1 MDVSGYMNLYVHFPF
16 CRAKCAYCALHSH
29 AGSTPEARRAY
40 CSRLAAEIATW
51 GTLPRIPGTD
61 PEKVGTVPQKEGS
74 VPHFSTIYFGGGS
87 PALCDLTPIFHAL
100 HELGTDSGKM
110 GSVPQKPTGT
120 VPKNPGTAPG
130 KWGTVPEFTVELHP
144 LDARPEVLEMLK
156 KGGVNRVS
164 MGVQSLDDDVL
175 KAMGRLH
182 TAAEAAAAFRAVRA
196 AGFTNAGIDLIAGWP
211 GTTPDS
217 WRTTLARATA
227 LGLDHC
233 SVYTLIREPKTRLDL
248 ALRRGELA
256 LPSDDAALAQI
267 DVARAA
273 LAEAGLVR
281 YEISNYARPSFE
293 CRHNLAV
300 WRGEDYVGLG
310 DGAHGRVGLVRTASG
325 VETTVTPEE
334 DAVERALFSLRTRE
348 GLSLERIARLWPI
361 LVPRLSAWR
370 ETLEFFKRQGLLQD
384 AYRLTPRGAE
394 VCDSILAEL
403 V

>member
-1 MDVSGYMNLYVHFPF
+1 MNLYVHFPF
-16 CRAKCAYCALHSH
+16 CRAKCAYCALYSR
-29 AGSTPEARRAY
+29 AGSTPEARRTY
-40 CSRLAAEIATW
+40 CARLAAELATW
-51 GTLPRIPGTD
+51 GTD
-61 PEKVGTVPQKEGS
+61 PEKVGTVPTL
-74 VPHFSTIYFGGGS
+74 STIYFGGGS
-87 PALCDLTPIFHAL
+87 PALCDLSPLFAAL
-100 HELGTDSGKM
+100 RKWGTDPEMLGTDPEM
-110 GSVPQKPTGT
+110 LGT
-120 VPKNPGTAPG
+120 DPENR
-130 KWGTVPEFTVELHP
+130 GTVPEFTVELHP

-217 WRTTLARATA
+217 WRSTLARATA

-267 DVARAA
+267 DAARAA

-281 YEISNYARPSFE
+281 YEISNYARPGFE
-293 CRHNLAV
+293 SRHNSGYWA
-300 WRGEDYVGLG
+300 RTPYLG
-310 DGAHGRVGLVRTASG
+310 FGPGAHSFDGNRCRSWN
-325 VETTVTPEE
+325 TPDI
-334 DAVERALFSLRTRE
+334 DAYLRTRPGGQE
-348 GLSLERIARLWPI
+348 
-361 LVPRLSAWR
+361 RLSDTEVLEEKLMLALR
-370 ETLEFFKRQGLLQD
+370 TVRGLDLDSLTPAERAGLKQTTLEELSRVGKLIVD
-384 AYRLTPRGAE
+384 AGRIRIPA
-394 VCDSILAEL
+394 AEL
-403 V
+403 FVSDDIICRLIPASACTA

>member
-1 MDVSGYMNLYVHFPF
+1 MNLYVHFPF
-16 CRAKCAYCALHSH
+16 CRAKCAYCALHSR

-40 CSRLAAEIATW
+40 CIHLAAEVM
-51 GTLPRIPGTD
+51 PPY
-61 PEKVGTVPQKEGS
+61 
-74 VPHFSTIYFGGGS
+74 STIYFGGGS
-87 PALCDLTPIFHAL
+87 PALCDLTPLFEAL
-100 HELGTDSGKM
+100 HVRDDDC
-110 GSVPQKPTGT
+110 
-120 VPKNPGTAPG
+120 
-130 KWGTVPEFTVELHP
+130 EFTVELHP
-144 LDARPEVLEMLK
+144 LDAQPRILEQLK
-156 KGGVNRVS
+156 EGGVNRIS

-182 TAAEAAAAFRAVRA
+182 TAAEAEAAFRAVRA

-211 GTTPDS
+211 GTTPES
-217 WRTTLARATA
+217 WHTTLARATA

-233 SVYTLIREPKTRLDL
+233 SVYTLICEPKTRLDL
-248 ALRRGELA
+248 AMRRGEMA

-267 DVARAA
+267 DAARAA

-281 YEISNYARPSFE
+281 YEISNYACPGFE

-310 DGAHGRVGLVRTASG
+310 DGAHGRVGLARTASG

-348 GLSLERIARLWPI
+348 GLSLERVARLWPI
-361 LVPRLSAWR
+361 LAPHLPAWR

-384 AYRLTPRGAE
+384 VYRLTPRGAE

>member
-1 MDVSGYMNLYVHFPF
+1 MVVPGYMNLYVHFPF
-16 CRAKCAYCALHSH
+16 CRAKCAYCALHSR

-40 CSRLAAEIATW
+40 CARLAAELATW
-51 GTLPRIPGTD
+51 GTVPRIPGTD
-61 PEKVGTVPQKEGS
+61 PEKAGTVPTL
-74 VPHFSTIYFGGGS
+74 STIYFGGGS
-87 PALCDLTPIFHAL
+87 PALCDLSPLFTAL
-100 HELGTDSGKM
+100 RKWGTDPKM
-110 GSVPQKPTGT
+110 L
-120 VPKNPGTAPG
+120 
-130 KWGTVPEFTVELHP
+130 GTVPEFTVELHP

-217 WRTTLARATA
+217 WRSTLARATA

-267 DVARAA
+267 DAARAA

-281 YEISNYARPSFE
+281 YEISNYARPGCE

-310 DGAHGRVGLVRTASG
+310 EGAHGRRGLVRTASG

-348 GLSLERIARLWPI
+348 GLSLDLVARLWPI
-361 LVPRLSAWR
+361 LAPRLPAWR
-370 ETLEFFKRQGLLQD
+370 EKLEFFKRQGLLQD
-384 AYRLTPRGAE
+384 AYRLTSRGAE
-394 VCDSILAEL
+394 VCDSILADL

>member
-1 MDVSGYMNLYVHFPF
+1 MVVPGYMNLYVHFPF
-16 CRAKCAYCALHSH
+16 CRAKCAYCALHSR

-40 CSRLAAEIATW
+40 CARLAAELATW
-51 GTLPRIPGTD
+51 GTVPRIPGTD
-61 PEKVGTVPQKEGS
+61 PEKAGTVPTL
-74 VPHFSTIYFGGGS
+74 STIYFGGGS
-87 PALCDLTPIFHAL
+87 PALCDLSPLFTAL
-100 HELGTDSGKM
+100 RKWGTDPKM
-110 GSVPQKPTGT
+110 L
-120 VPKNPGTAPG
+120 
-130 KWGTVPEFTVELHP
+130 GTVPEFTVELHP

-182 TAAEAAAAFRAVRA
+182 TVAEAAAAFRAVRA

-217 WRTTLARATA
+217 WRSTLARATA

-267 DVARAA
+267 DAARAA

-281 YEISNYARPSFE
+281 YEISNYARPGFE

-310 DGAHGRVGLVRTASG
+310 EGAHGRRGLVRTASG

-348 GLSLERIARLWPI
+348 GLSLDRIARLWPI
-361 LVPRLSAWR
+361 LAPRLPAWR
-370 ETLEFFKRQGLLQD
+370 EKLEFFKRQGLLQD
-384 AYRLTPRGAE
+384 AYRLTSRGAE
-394 VCDSILAEL
+394 VCDSILADL

>member
-1 MDVSGYMNLYVHFPF
+1 MTLDAISNL
-16 CRAKCAYCALHSH
+16 
-29 AGSTPEARRAY
+29 
-40 CSRLAAEIATW
+40 
-51 GTLPRIPGTD
+51 
-61 PEKVGTVPQKEGS
+61 
-74 VPHFSTIYFGGGS
+74 STIYFGGGS
-87 PALCDLTPIFHAL
+87 PALCDLSPLFDAL
-100 HELGTDSGKM
+100 RTRAAVAGRPPFLDS
-110 GSVPQKPTGT
+110 SC
-120 VPKNPGTAPG
+120 
-130 KWGTVPEFTVELHP
+130 EFTVELHP
-144 LDARPEVLEMLK
+144 LDAQPRVLEQLK
-156 KGGVNRVS
+156 EGGVNRIS
-164 MGVQSLDDDVL
+164 LGVQSLDDDVL

-182 TAAEAAAAFRAVRA
+182 TAAEAEAAFRAVRA

-211 GTTPDS
+211 GTTIES

-248 ALRRGELA
+248 AVRRGELV

-267 DVARAA
+267 DTARAA
-273 LAEAGLVR
+273 LAEAGLAR
-281 YEISNYARPSFE
+281 YEISNYARPGFE
-293 CRHNLAV
+293 CLHNLAV

-310 DGAHGRVGLVRTASG
+310 EGAHGRVGLVRTASG

-334 DAVERALFSLRTRE
+334 DAIERALFSLRTRE
-348 GLSLERIARLWPI
+348 GLSLARVARLWPI
-361 LVPRLSAWR
+361 LAPRLPAWH

>member
-1 MDVSGYMNLYVHFPF
+1 MNLYAHFPF
-16 CRAKCAYCALHSH
+16 CRAKCAYCALHSR
-29 AGSTPEARRAY
+29 AGSSPETRRAY
-40 CSRLAAEIATW
+40 CDRLAEQLVAL
-51 GTLPRIPGTD
+51 GTG
-61 PEKVGTVPQKEGS
+61 PQ
-74 VPHFSTIYFGGGS
+74 FTTIYFGGGS
-87 PALCDLTPIFHAL
+87 PALCDLTPLFDAL
-100 HELGTDSGKM
+100 RSHGRGATCCDRRQNG
-110 GSVPQKPTGT
+110 GSPYGRAALLRGREGP
-120 VPKNPGTAPG
+120 A
-130 KWGTVPEFTVELHP
+130 PEFTVELHP

-156 KGGVNRVS
+156 KGGVNRIS
-164 MGVQSLDDDVL
+164 LGVQSLDDDVL

-182 TAAEAAAAFRAVRA
+182 TAAEAEAAFRAVRA
-196 AGFTNAGIDLIAGWP
+196 AGFTNVGIDLIAGWP
-211 GTTPDS
+211 GTKPES

-227 LGLDHC
+227 LDLDHC
-233 SVYTLIREPKTRLDL
+233 SVYTLIHEPKTRLDL
-248 ALRRGELA
+248 AVRRGEMV

-267 DVARAA
+267 DAARAA

-281 YEISNYARPSFE
+281 YEISNYARPGFE

-325 VETTVTPEE
+325 VETTVTPDE

-394 VCDSILAEL
+394 VCDSVLAEL

>member
-1 MDVSGYMNLYVHFPF
+1 MVVPGYMNLYVHFPF
-16 CRAKCAYCALHSH
+16 CRAKCAYCALHSR

-40 CSRLAAEIATW
+40 CVRLAAELATW
-51 GTLPRIPGTD
+51 GTVPRIPGTD
-61 PEKVGTVPQKEGS
+61 PEKAGTVPTL
-74 VPHFSTIYFGGGS
+74 STIYFGGGS
-87 PALCDLTPIFHAL
+87 PALCDLSPLFTAL
-100 HELGTDSGKM
+100 RKWGTDPKM
-110 GSVPQKPTGT
+110 LGPVPEKQ
-120 VPKNPGTAPG
+120 GTAP
-130 KWGTVPEFTVELHP
+130 KMLGTVPEFTVELHP

-217 WRTTLARATA
+217 WRSTLARATA

-267 DVARAA
+267 DAARTA

-281 YEISNYARPSFE
+281 YEISNYARPGCE

-310 DGAHGRVGLVRTASG
+310 EGAHGRRGLVRTASG

-348 GLSLERIARLWPI
+348 GLSLDRIARLWPN
-361 LVPRLSAWR
+361 LAPRLPAWR
-370 ETLEFFKRQGLLQD
+370 EKLEFFKRQGLLQD
-384 AYRLTPRGAE
+384 AYRLTSRGAE
-394 VCDSILAEL
+394 VCDSILADL

>member
-1 MDVSGYMNLYVHFPF
+1 MVVPGYMNLYVHFPF
-16 CRAKCAYCALHSH
+16 CRAKCAYCALHSR

-40 CSRLAAEIATW
+40 CARLAAELATW
-51 GTLPRIPGTD
+51 GTVPRIPGTD
-61 PEKVGTVPQKEGS
+61 PEKAGTVPTL
-74 VPHFSTIYFGGGS
+74 STIYFGGGS
-87 PALCDLTPIFHAL
+87 PALCDLSPLFTAL
-100 HELGTDSGKM
+100 RKWGTDPKM
-110 GSVPQKPTGT
+110 L
-120 VPKNPGTAPG
+120 
-130 KWGTVPEFTVELHP
+130 GTVPEFTVELHP

-217 WRTTLARATA
+217 WRSTLARATA

-267 DVARAA
+267 DAARAA
-273 LAEAGLVR
+273 LAEAGLAR
-281 YEISNYARPSFE
+281 YEISNYARPGCE

-310 DGAHGRVGLVRTASG
+310 EGAHGRRGLVRTASG

-348 GLSLERIARLWPI
+348 GLSLDLVARLWPI
-361 LVPRLSAWR
+361 LAPRLPAWR
-370 ETLEFFKRQGLLQD
+370 EKLEFFKRQGLLQD
-384 AYRLTPRGAE
+384 AYRLTSRGAE
-394 VCDSILAEL
+394 VCDSILADL

>member
-1 MDVSGYMNLYVHFPF
+1 M
-16 CRAKCAYCALHSH
+16 
-29 AGSTPEARRAY
+29 
-40 CSRLAAEIATW
+40 
-51 GTLPRIPGTD
+51 GTD
-61 PEKVGTVPQKEGS
+61 PEEMGSVPQKEGS

-87 PALCDLTPIFHAL
+87 PALCDLTPLLQAL
-100 HELGTDSGKM
+100 HELGTDPGKM
-110 GSVPQKPTGT
+110 GSVPREVGS
-120 VPKNPGTAPG
+120 
-130 KWGTVPEFTVELHP
+130 VPEFTVELHP
-144 LDARPEVLEMLK
+144 LDARPEVLGILK
-156 KGGVNRVS
+156 NGGINRIS

-182 TAAEAAAAFRAVRA
+182 TAAEAEAAFRAVRA
-196 AGFTNAGIDLIAGWP
+196 AGFMNAGIDLIAGWP

-233 SVYTLIREPKTRLDL
+233 SVYTLIHEPKTRLDL

-256 LPSDDAALAQI
+256 LPSDDVALAQI
-267 DVARAA
+267 DAARAV
-273 LAEAGLVR
+273 LAEAGLIR
-281 YEISNYARPSFE
+281 YEISSYARPGFE

-310 DGAHGRVGLVRTASG
+310 EGAHGRRGLVRTANG

-334 DAVERALFSLRTRE
+334 DAVERALFSLRMRE
-348 GLSLERIARLWPI
+348 GLSLDRVARLWPI

-370 ETLEFFKRQGLLQD
+370 EKLEFFKRQGLLQD
-384 AYRLTPRGAE
+384 AYRLTSRGAE
-394 VCDSILAEL
+394 VCDSILADL

>member
-1 MDVSGYMNLYVHFPF
+1 MVVPGYMNLYVHFPF
-16 CRAKCAYCALHSH
+16 CRAKCAYCALHSR

-40 CSRLAAEIATW
+40 CARLAAELATW
-51 GTLPRIPGTD
+51 GTVPRIPGTD
-61 PEKVGTVPQKEGS
+61 PEKAGTVPTL
-74 VPHFSTIYFGGGS
+74 STIYFGGGS
-87 PALCDLTPIFHAL
+87 PALCDLSPLFTAL
-100 HELGTDSGKM
+100 RKWGTDPKM
-110 GSVPQKPTGT
+110 L
-120 VPKNPGTAPG
+120 
-130 KWGTVPEFTVELHP
+130 GTVPEFTVELHP

-182 TAAEAAAAFRAVRA
+182 TVAEAAAAFRAVRA

-217 WRTTLARATA
+217 WRSTLARATA

-267 DVARAA
+267 DAARAA

-281 YEISNYARPSFE
+281 YEISNYARPGCE

-310 DGAHGRVGLVRTASG
+310 EGAHGRRGLVRTASG

-348 GLSLERIARLWPI
+348 GLSLDRIARLWPI
-361 LVPRLSAWR
+361 LAPRLPAWR
-370 ETLEFFKRQGLLQD
+370 EKLEFFKRQGLLQD
-384 AYRLTPRGAE
+384 AYRLTSRGAE
-394 VCDSILAEL
+394 VCDSILADL

>member
-1 MDVSGYMNLYVHFPF
+1 MVVPGYMNLYVHFPF
-16 CRAKCAYCALHSH
+16 CRAKCAYCALHSR

-40 CSRLAAEIATW
+40 CARLAAELATW
-51 GTLPRIPGTD
+51 GTVPRIPGT
-61 PEKVGTVPQKEGS
+61 VPTL
-74 VPHFSTIYFGGGS
+74 STIYFGGGS
-87 PALCDLTPIFHAL
+87 PALCDLSPLFTAL
-100 HELGTDSGKM
+100 RKWGTDPKM
-110 GSVPQKPTGT
+110 LGPVPEKQGT
-120 VPKNPGTAPG
+120 VPQML
-130 KWGTVPEFTVELHP
+130 GTVPEFTVELHP

-217 WRTTLARATA
+217 WRSTLARATA

-267 DVARAA
+267 DAARAA

-281 YEISNYARPSFE
+281 YEISNYARPGFE

-310 DGAHGRVGLVRTASG
+310 EGAHGRRGLVRTASG
-325 VETTVTPEE
+325 VEITVTPEE

-348 GLSLERIARLWPI
+348 GLSLDLVARLWPI
-361 LVPRLSAWR
+361 LAPRLPAWR
-370 ETLEFFKRQGLLQD
+370 EKLEFFKRQGLLQD
-384 AYRLTPRGAE
+384 AYRLTSRGAE
-394 VCDSILAEL
+394 VCDSILADL

>member
-1 MDVSGYMNLYVHFPF
+1 MVVPGYMNLYVHFPF
-16 CRAKCAYCALHSH
+16 CRAKCAYCALHSR

-40 CSRLAAEIATW
+40 CARLAAELATW
-51 GTLPRIPGTD
+51 GTVPRIPGTD
-61 PEKVGTVPQKEGS
+61 PEKAGTVPTL
-74 VPHFSTIYFGGGS
+74 STIYFGGGS
-87 PALCDLTPIFHAL
+87 PALCDLSPLFTAL
-100 HELGTDSGKM
+100 RKWGTDPKM
-110 GSVPQKPTGT
+110 LGPVPEKQGT
-120 VPKNPGTAPG
+120 VPKML
-130 KWGTVPEFTVELHP
+130 GTVPEFTVELHP

-217 WRTTLARATA
+217 WRSTLARATA

-267 DVARAA
+267 DAARAA

-281 YEISNYARPSFE
+281 YEISNYARPGCE

-310 DGAHGRVGLVRTASG
+310 EGAHGRRGLVRTASG

-348 GLSLERIARLWPI
+348 GLSLDRIARLWPI
-361 LVPRLSAWR
+361 LAPRLPAWR
-370 ETLEFFKRQGLLQD
+370 EKLEFFKRQGLLQD
-384 AYRLTPRGAE
+384 AYRLTSRGAE
-394 VCDSILAEL
+394 VCDSILADL

>member
-1 MDVSGYMNLYVHFPF
+1 MNLYVHFPF
-16 CRAKCAYCALHSH
+16 CRAKCAYCALHSR

-40 CSRLAAEIATW
+40 CARFAAEVM
-51 GTLPRIPGTD
+51 PPY
-61 PEKVGTVPQKEGS
+61 
-74 VPHFSTIYFGGGS
+74 STIYFGGGS
-87 PALCDLTPIFHAL
+87 PALCDLTPLSEAL
-100 HELGTDSGKM
+100 HVRGDDC
-110 GSVPQKPTGT
+110 
-120 VPKNPGTAPG
+120 
-130 KWGTVPEFTVELHP
+130 EFTVELHP
-144 LDARPEVLEMLK
+144 LDAQPRILEQLK
-156 KGGVNRVS
+156 EGGVNRIS

-182 TAAEAAAAFRAVRA
+182 TAAEAEAAFRAVRA

-217 WRTTLARATA
+217 WHTTLSRATA

-248 ALRRGELA
+248 AVRRGELA
-256 LPSDDAALAQI
+256 LPSDDTALAQI
-267 DVARAA
+267 DAARAA
-273 LAEAGLVR
+273 LAEVGLAR
-281 YEISNYARPSFE
+281 YEISNYARPGFE

-300 WRGEDYVGLG
+300 WRGEDYIGLG
-310 DGAHGRVGLVRTASG
+310 EGAHGRRGLVRTASG

-348 GLSLERIARLWPI
+348 GLSLDRVARLWPI
-361 LVPRLSAWR
+361 LTPRLPAWR
-370 ETLEFFKRQGLLQD
+370 EKLEFFKRQGLLQD

>member
-1 MDVSGYMNLYVHFPF
+1 MVVPGYMNLYVHFPF
-16 CRAKCAYCALHSH
+16 CRAKCAYCALHSR

-40 CSRLAAEIATW
+40 CARLAAELATW
-51 GTLPRIPGTD
+51 GTVPRIPGTD
-61 PEKVGTVPQKEGS
+61 PEKAGTVPTL
-74 VPHFSTIYFGGGS
+74 STIYFGGGS
-87 PALCDLTPIFHAL
+87 PALCDLSPLFTAL
-100 HELGTDSGKM
+100 RKWGTDPKMLGT
-110 GSVPQKPTGT
+110 VPEKQGT
-120 VPKNPGTAPG
+120 VPKML
-130 KWGTVPEFTVELHP
+130 GTVPEFTVELHP

-217 WRTTLARATA
+217 WRSTLARATA

-267 DVARAA
+267 DAARAA

-281 YEISNYARPSFE
+281 YEISNYARPGFE

-310 DGAHGRVGLVRTASG
+310 EGAHGRRGLVRTASG

-348 GLSLERIARLWPI
+348 GLSLDRIARLWPI
-361 LVPRLSAWR
+361 LAPRLPAWR
-370 ETLEFFKRQGLLQD
+370 EKLEFFKRQGLLQD
-384 AYRLTPRGAE
+384 AYRLTSRGAE
-394 VCDSILAEL
+394 VCDSILADL

>member
-1 MDVSGYMNLYVHFPF
+1 MVVPGYMNLYVHFPF
-16 CRAKCAYCALHSH
+16 CRAKCAYCALHSR

-40 CSRLAAEIATW
+40 CVRLAAELATW
-51 GTLPRIPGTD
+51 GTVPRIPGTD
-61 PEKVGTVPQKEGS
+61 PEKAGTVPTL
-74 VPHFSTIYFGGGS
+74 STIYFGGGS
-87 PALCDLTPIFHAL
+87 PALCDLSPLFTAL
-100 HELGTDSGKM
+100 RKWGTDPKM
-110 GSVPQKPTGT
+110 LGPVPEKQ
-120 VPKNPGTAPG
+120 GTAP
-130 KWGTVPEFTVELHP
+130 KMLGTVPEFTVELHP

-217 WRTTLARATA
+217 WRSTLARATA

-267 DVARAA
+267 DAARAA

-281 YEISNYARPSFE
+281 YEISNYARPGCE

-310 DGAHGRVGLVRTASG
+310 EGAHGRRGLVRTASG

-348 GLSLERIARLWPI
+348 GLSLDRIARLWPI
-361 LVPRLSAWR
+361 LVPRLHAWR
-370 ETLEFFKRQGLLQD
+370 EKLEFFKRQGLLQD

-394 VCDSILAEL
+394 VCDSILADL

>member
-1 MDVSGYMNLYVHFPF
+1 MVVPGYMNLYVHFPF
-16 CRAKCAYCALHSH
+16 CRAKCAYCALHSR
-29 AGSTPEARRAY
+29 ACSTPEARRAY
-40 CSRLAAEIATW
+40 CARLAAELATW
-51 GTLPRIPGTD
+51 GTVPRIPGTD
-61 PEKVGTVPQKEGS
+61 PEKAGTVPTL
-74 VPHFSTIYFGGGS
+74 STIYFGGGS
-87 PALCDLTPIFHAL
+87 PALCDLSPLFTAL
-100 HELGTDSGKM
+100 RKWGTDPKM
-110 GSVPQKPTGT
+110 L
-120 VPKNPGTAPG
+120 
-130 KWGTVPEFTVELHP
+130 GTVPEFTVELHP

-217 WRTTLARATA
+217 WRSTLARATA

-267 DVARAA
+267 DAARAA

-281 YEISNYARPSFE
+281 YEISNYARPGCE

-310 DGAHGRVGLVRTASG
+310 EGAHGRRGLVRTASG

-348 GLSLERIARLWPI
+348 GLSLDRIARLWPI
-361 LVPRLSAWR
+361 LAPRLPAWR
-370 ETLEFFKRQGLLQD
+370 EKLEFFKRQGLLQD
-384 AYRLTPRGAE
+384 AYRLTSRGAE
-394 VCDSILAEL
+394 VCDSILADL